1 MAGAQVSLLD
11 VTKSYRL
18 GDGSRLVAA
27 DDVTLDIASGQSVA
41 LVGPSGS
48 GKSTLLHLIGAVD
61 VPDAGTITV
70 DGQRITG
77 LGRRALADYRAGVGF
92 VFQHF
97 HLLPALTLLDNVCA
111 PLVGRPYEG
120 DKRARGRE
128 LLEAVGLGAR
138 ASSFPGQLSGGQQQR
153 VALARALVA
162 RPKLL
167 LADEPTGNLDSST
180 AAEILELIAELHEQL
195 GMTVV
200 IATHDTGVARTCA
213 RVLRIVD
220 GRAREDA
227 AENTADVSHS
237 TARRA
242 WVD

>member
-200 IATHDTGVARTCA
+200 IATHDTGVARACA